1 MIDIAGNIALV
12 RERIARAEATASQ
25 TGAWGDQK
33 PRTKLMLAAKHQPI
47 ENIRA
52 AIDAGATLFGHN
64 QVQQLVAMV
73 DDLGTLGEGSPD
85 GHLGNQNPEILT
97 TVIGHV
103 QSNKLSQ
110 AMQYAQRIDT
120 VDSIRTAR
128 QIARRQQVRLDEGLA
143 VGPYPILLQVN
154 SSGAPTQFG
163 CEPGELIE
171 LSQQVSE
178 LESVRID
185 GLMTIGAQ
193 GDEATVRESFCITRA
208 LSESMREIPGLENAT
223 ELSMGMTGDL
233 EIAVEEGS
241 TLVRVGSAVFGPRS
255 QA

>member
-12 RERIARAEATASQ
+12 LERIAKAEEASLR
-25 TGAWGDQK
+25 TGTWGDEK

-47 ENIRA
+47 ENIRT
-52 AIDAGATLFGHN
+52 AIAAGATLFGHN

-73 DDLGTLGEGSPD
+73 DELGESQGGLSD
-85 GHLGNQNPEILT
+85 AQADSDIPEIMT
-97 TVIGHV
+97 AVIGHI

-120 VDSIRTAR
+120 VDSLRTAR

-171 LSQQVSE
+171 LAHQVSA
-178 LESVRID
+178 LEAVRID

-193 GDEATVRESFCITRA
+193 GDEATVRESFRLTRG
-208 LSESMREIPGLENAT
+208 LSEHMRKIPGLENAT

-241 TLVRVGSAVFGPRS
+241 TLVRVGSAIFGPRS
-255 QA
+255 QR